1 MFCRDWIVV
10 KRAGDLFT
18 AHPLY
23 CRSWQCDV
31 CQPRRCKQLVKDG
44 LAGAPTTF
52 ITLTAAASPDK
63 TPDEQAQ
70 QLVKAWREVVRRAKR
85 LYGYKEIPYLAV
97 FEATKQGRPH
107 LHILC
112 RVKWIG
118 QDWLSR
124 QMGQIMASPIVDIR
138 RIRSRRG
145 AALYVSKYVGKD
157 PHRFQGVKRYWCTQG
172 WRVTPKPDKPL
183 DPGERGWPQ
192 VKEIDVITWQ
202 AWVESQGAMIHQEG
216 PPLVY
221 SFTVPP

>member
-10 KRAGDLFT
+10 KRHGDEFT
-18 AHPLY
+18 AAPLY
-23 CRSWQCDV
+23 CRSWTCDV
-31 CQPRRCKQLVKDG
+31 CQPRRCKQLIRDG

-52 ITLTAAASPDK
+52 ITLTAPGRTDD
-63 TPDEQAQ
+63 TPDDQAR
-70 QLVKAWREVVRRAKR
+70 QLVRAWREVVRRAKR
-85 LYGYKEIPYLAV
+85 LYGYPAIPYLAV
-97 FEATKQGRPH
+97 FEATKAGRPH

-124 QMGQIMASPIVDIR
+124 QMQQIMGAPIVDVR

-145 AALYVSKYVGKD
+145 AALYVAKYVGKD
-157 PHRFQGVKRYWCTQG
+157 PHRFHGVKRYWCTQG
-172 WRVTPKPDKPL
+172 WRVTPRDTKPL
-183 DPGERGWPQ
+183 DAGERGWPE
-192 VKEIDVITWQ
+192 VKEVTLATWQ
-202 AWVESQGAMIHQEG
+202 YWVEQQGAFIHSEG